1 MQRPAGQVAAS
12 FFDGETAAR
21 HAVHVSVQPHAPVSL
36 IVEGDTIDGPLS
48 WPIEDVRALK
58 DQAEQDRLVLTY
70 HTETDDE
77 SPRDPARLIVDDASL
92 RHWIIATR
100 PNLFKSDVHKGTGR
114 KILVRSGM
122 AIGAVVL
129 MLFVILPAMA
139 NTLATLIPIERE
151 VAFGKTITAQMERM
165 LGGERIGALRCED
178 AEGHAA
184 LDRMLTR
191 LTETTPIDYDV
202 EISVFDHGMLNAF
215 AAPGGQV
222 VLLRGLIEQVDGPD
236 ALAAVLAHEIAHVES
251 RDPTRGALRAA
262 GSAGLLSMVLG
273 DFTGGGLLVI
283 VADHIFN
290 ASYTREAEV
299 AADAYAVN
307 MLNAANVSTDGM
319 VAFFRTLDEMDG
331 DAESLPE
338 YFSTHPHSGDRA
350 NRAAD
355 GQAHTHGHTQVVS
368 DADWLKI
375 KAMCDA

>member
-1 MQRPAGQVAAS
+1 MQTPVGQVAAS
-12 FFDGETAAR
+12 FFDGQTAACHTVR
-21 HAVHVSVQPHAPVSL
+21 VAVQSHAPVGL
-36 IVEGDTIDGPLS
+36 VIEGETIDGRMV

-58 DQAEQDRLVLTY
+58 DQAEKDRLVLTY

-77 SPRDPARLIVDDASL
+77 SPRDPARLIIDDAGF
-92 RHWIIATR
+92 RHWIITSR
-100 PNLFKSDVHKGTGR
+100 PNLFKTDVHKGTGR

-122 AIGAVVL
+122 AISAVVV

-151 VAFGKTITAQMERM
+151 VAFGKTVTAQMERM
-165 LGGERIGALRCED
+165 LGGDRIGALRCED

-191 LTETTPIDYDV
+191 LTDTTPIEYDV
-202 EISVFDHGMLNAF
+202 EISVFDHEMLNAF

-290 ASYTREAEV
+290 AAYTREAEV
-299 AADAYAVN
+299 AADAYAVG

-319 VAFFRTLDEMDG
+319 VTFFRTLDDMDG
-331 DAESLPE
+331 DAERIPE

-350 NRAAD
+350 DRASS
-355 GQAHTHGHTQVVS
+355 GQAHDHGHTQVVS
-368 DADWLKI
+368 NADWLKI
-375 KAMCDA
+375 KAMCDG